1 MVFNAILNA
10 LKSGLQR
17 DPQRIEERSST
28 RSLNASK
35 SDLQR
40 DRSTHRRA
48 IFNASKVGS
57 HFSYYDCACV
67 VPITVSPAGI
77 TYEDYFFGQIGGSR
91 QDAEWL
97 QRASGEPE
105 RRRSDER

>member
-17 DPQRIEERSST
+17 DPQRDAQRIEERSST

-40 DRSTHRRA
+40 VEGGIPFFLLRLRMRRNHNGLA
-48 IFNASKVGS
+48 RRNYLRGLLLRANRGQ
-57 HFSYYDCACV
+57 
-67 VPITVSPAGI
+67 PAGCGVAPAGLWGAR
-77 TYEDYFFGQIGGSR
+77 TATF
-91 QDAEWL
+91 
-97 QRASGEPE
+97 
-105 RRRSDER
+105 

>member
-1 MVFNAILNA
+1 MVFNAIFNA

-35 SDLQR
+35 SDPQR
-40 DRSTHRRA
+40 VEGGIPFFFLPLRMRR
-48 IFNASKVGS
+48 NHNGL
-57 HFSYYDCACV
+57 ACQELL
-67 VPITVSPAGI
+67 TN
-77 TYEDYFFGQIGGSR
+77 TYFFSQIRGSR

-97 QRASGEPE
+97 Q
-105 RRRSDER
+105 

>member
-1 MVFNAILNA
+1 MVLNAILNA

-40 DRSTHRRA
+40 VEGGVPFFLLRLRMRRNHNGLACRNYLRGLLLRANRGQPAAGRMRS
-48 IFNASKVGS
+48 GS
-57 HFSYYDCACV
+57 
-67 VPITVSPAGI
+67 
-77 TYEDYFFGQIGGSR
+77 
-91 QDAEWL
+91 
-97 QRASGEPE
+97 SGPL
-105 RRRSDER
+105 RIPNGDVLTKR

>member
-17 DPQRIEERSST
+17 DPQRDAQRIEERSST

-35 SDLQR
+35 SDPQR
-40 DRSTHRRA
+40 VEGGIPFFFLPLRMRR
-48 IFNASKVGS
+48 NHNGL
-57 HFSYYDCACV
+57 ACQELL
-67 VPITVSPAGI
+67 TN
-77 TYEDYFFGQIGGSR
+77 TYFFSQIRGSR

-97 QRASGEPE
+97 Q
-105 RRRSDER
+105 

>member
-1 MVFNAILNA
+1 MVFYAILNA

-40 DRSTHRRA
+40 
-48 IFNASKVGS
+48 V
-57 HFSYYDCACV
+57 
-67 VPITVSPAGI
+67 
-77 TYEDYFFGQIGGSR
+77 
-91 QDAEWL
+91 
-97 QRASGEPE
+97 
-105 RRRSDER
+105 

>member
-17 DPQRIEERSST
+17 DAQRIEERSST

-35 SDLQR
+35 SDPQR
-40 DRSTHRRA
+40 VEGGIPFFFLPLRMRR
-48 IFNASKVGS
+48 NHNGL
-57 HFSYYDCACV
+57 ACQELL
-67 VPITVSPAGI
+67 TN
-77 TYEDYFFGQIGGSR
+77 TYFFSQIRGSR

-97 QRASGEPE
+97 Q
-105 RRRSDER
+105 

>member
-1 MVFNAILNA
+1 MVLNAILNA

-28 RSLNASK
+28 RSLNVPK
-35 SDLQR
+35 SDPQR
-40 DRSTHRRA
+40 VEGGIPFFFLRLRMRRNHNGLA
-48 IFNASKVGS
+48 AR
-57 HFSYYDCACV
+57 
-67 VPITVSPAGI
+67 I

-105 RRRSDER
+105 QRRSDER